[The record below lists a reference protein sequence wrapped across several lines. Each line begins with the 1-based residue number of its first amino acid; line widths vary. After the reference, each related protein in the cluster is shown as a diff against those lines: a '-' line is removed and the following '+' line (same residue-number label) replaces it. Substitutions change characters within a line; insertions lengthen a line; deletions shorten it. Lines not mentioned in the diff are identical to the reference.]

1 LRVVNG
7 MEKHSKKWSLANLPP
22 FSVIA
27 HRGYSDAFPENT
39 LAAFEGA
46 IAAGAVMSE
55 LDVTLSRD
63 RKVVVIHDD
72 HLDRTTNA
80 SGLVVQHCLAEL
92 EKLDAGSWFD
102 PKFAGER
109 IPSLAEVITCAKGR
123 HLLNIEIKSSA
134 HAPGHHEDAIERQV
148 AHLIRRRRMMRS
160 TLVSSFSR
168 PILEQLAAMKNPPAL
183 ALISEARPSDETV
196 DFCRRI
202 RSFSWHPD
210 HRIVTADLVEEMH
223 RHHIRVYPWTIKTAA
238 DCQRVKAMGVDGVIV
253 NDPHLVKGQHYENH
267 HRAL

>member
-1 LRVVNG
+1 MKKQSN
-7 MEKHSKKWSLANLPP
+7 KWSLANLPP
-22 FSVIA
+22 FLTIA

-46 IAAGAVMSE
+46 IAAGAQMSE

-72 HLDRTTNA
+72 HLDRTTDA

-92 EKLDAGSWFD
+92 KKLDAGSWFHR
-102 PKFAGER
+102 KFAGER
-109 IPSLAEVITCAKGR
+109 MPSLAEVIACAKGR

-134 HAPGHHEDAIERQV
+134 YAPGHPEEAIERQV
-148 AHLIRRRRMMRS
+148 IHLIRRRRMMRS

-168 PILEQLAAMKNPPAL
+168 PILEQLAAMKNPPAM
-183 ALISEARPSDETV
+183 ALISEETPTAETV

-210 HRIVTADLVEEMH
+210 HRIVTAELVDQMH
-223 RHHIRVYPWTIKTAA
+223 RHRIRVYPWTIKTPS
-238 DCQRVKAMGVDGVIV
+238 DLKKVQEMGADGVIV
-253 NDPHLVKGQHYENH
+253 NDPHLVK
-267 HRAL
+267 